1 MAVLDRDDAAGDEAL
16 AVADAVDLVDDR
28 HSRIA
33 GPQEIG
39 VQRMRLAI
47 RLDGAGRRDERLA
60 EHLAAENAL
69 PTIFRAATAEEVVLE
84 RLQVEDAEQ
93 VFDGGLPC
101 PSSPGIGRRPSGAE
115 RRERRL
121 RKSSAK
127 EFAMTHGEPNRTS

>member
-1 MAVLDRDDAAGDEAL
+1 MAVLDRHDAAGDKAL

-28 HSRIA
+28 NARIA
-33 GPQEIG
+33 GPEEIG

-47 RLDGAGRRDERLA
+47 RLDGAGRGDQRLA

-101 PSSPGIGRRPSGAE
+101 RPREIRPSGRAVRNVGRGSGE
-115 RRERRL
+115 VKARR
-121 RKSSAK
+121 SFDAVAGMS
-127 EFAMTHGEPNRTS
+127 